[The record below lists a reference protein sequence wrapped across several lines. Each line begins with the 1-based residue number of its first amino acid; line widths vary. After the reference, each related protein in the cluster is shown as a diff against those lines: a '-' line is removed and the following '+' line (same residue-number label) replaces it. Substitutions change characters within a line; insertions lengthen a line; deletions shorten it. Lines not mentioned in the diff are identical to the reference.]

1 MDSGKTGEQIRKGIR
16 AAAGGEEVARFTEH
30 FFAGVA
36 EEDLVERDPEN
47 LVGAANAFSSF
58 ARDRAGDEIK
68 VRAYNPTPK
77 RHGWHSPH
85 TVVEVIT
92 TDMPFLVD
100 SIAMAINRRGY
111 TIHLTVHPVFR
122 VERTAKGRLR
132 RAVSPGQA
140 DASGVAPAGGP
151 SASSASGSSPS
162 GTSAAG
168 YDRPAGG
175 ITAATIR
182 RGRRDGLESWQQ
194 LEIDRETDEDELNA
208 LCEDLRSVLSDVHVA
223 VADWKEMRS
232 QAHRIRLELESDPPP
247 VGEND
252 IDEIA
257 SFLDWMENN
266 QFTFLGYREYE
277 LTVSEDEQATL
288 HPREGTGLGILRDE
302 RTGQSERVLPKDSL
316 PLVRSTDMLIITKA
330 NSIATVHRPTYLD
343 YVGVKT
349 FDSIGTVTG
358 ERRFLGLFTSRAY
371 SHSPRAVPILRK
383 KVDEVLRRSNIPP
396 DSHSGK
402 ALVHILETYPRDEL
416 FQSTVDELLSTATG
430 IVKLQERQ
438 RIKLFV
444 RRDAFGRFF
453 SCLVYV
459 PRDRYNTDVRN
470 RIERILMRELNGFH
484 TESSVALDES
494 ILARVHIIVRVS
506 NAAGANGEA
515 DRIRA
520 HPASP
525 AAESDGIDIE
535 ALERRIADAVRSWK
549 DHLRNALNSRYE
561 EHQAK
566 LLYTRY
572 AGGFSA
578 AYREDIPPA
587 DAVHDIVRL
596 EELRNGDD
604 IRLSLHRP
612 EADQLAS
619 VESGETAEL
628 EGRLRFKIF
637 RPGMHIAISDILPI
651 LENMGVRVIAERP
664 YQVHTADGRHIW
676 IQDVD
681 MQMISGEVTDI
692 ETAGALFQ
700 DLFEAVWNGNSE
712 NDQFNRLVLAA
723 GVSRREIMLLRA
735 YCRYLLQTGLPF
747 SQRYMATTLATYPE
761 ITRQLVAMF
770 DARFNPDFEGT
781 RESKTREYTE
791 AVRAALEAVSS
802 LDADR
807 IIRAF
812 SAAIRATLRTN
823 YYRTPGAPAAGAGR
837 GAAGGHAPPAGAGQG
852 AAGHSAALE
861 PGSAGAAT
869 DGAPA
874 AGASP
879 AETSGSRPDSVALK
893 FDSHRVPEL
902 PLPRPRFEVFV
913 YSPRF
918 EAIHLRGGPVSRGGL
933 RWSDRREDFRTE
945 VLGLMKAQE
954 VKNTLIVPVGAKGGF
969 VVKQPLPADRSEQV
983 RIARGCYADFLRGM
997 LDLTD
1002 NLVDDKPVTPDRI
1015 VRHDSHDSYLVV
1027 AADKGTATFS
1037 DLANSVA
1044 AEYGFW
1050 LGDAFAS
1057 GGSVGYDHKEMGI
1070 TALGAWESV
1079 KRHFREMGLDYR
1091 STPFTA
1097 VGIGDMAGDV
1107 FGNGMLASD
1116 RIKLVAAFN
1125 HQHIFLDPDPDPETS
1140 YAERKRL
1147 FDMPRSS
1154 WADYDSELISSGGG
1168 VYSRAAKNINLTKK
1182 AARALG
1188 VEAGE
1193 YTPAQLIGAILRA
1206 PVDLLWNGGIGT
1218 YVKAAGERNREV
1230 GDRAN
1235 DSVRVDGADLRARV
1249 VGEGGNLG
1257 FTQAGRIEF
1266 ARAGGRINT
1275 DFIDNSGG
1283 VDCSDREVNI
1293 KILLSDLRAKK
1304 KLSAKRRDALF
1315 LEMTDE
1321 VGFQVLRN
1329 NYLQAQAISFAEAQG
1344 HSRLNEY
1351 AALIRTLERRR
1362 DLNRPLEVLPG
1373 EDEIAERRKTGEVL
1387 TRPELAML
1395 MAHAKN
1401 DIYAS
1406 LVESDISRDSYLGGE
1421 LAAYF
1426 PEPLRA
1432 KYSADMEQ
1440 HKLRDEI
1447 ICTSITNA
1455 MVNRMGPSFSQRM
1468 CDDTGAAHADV
1479 ARAFAVARRVFGIRG
1494 IWDEIEAG
1502 DHEIPSDCQ
1511 MRMLVRISALVR
1523 NATRWFLNRSSR
1535 PLAIGEA
1542 VERFSAGIRYLREN
1556 IEDLLPEDE
1565 RSGLEA
1571 DVSDLAGLGAPE
1583 GLARFV
1589 AASGYLYSGLDLVQI
1604 ARDGDRRTRD
1614 IDTAAR
1620 AYFNLARY
1628 IPLEWLRTQIESL
1641 PVEGHWQSIAR
1652 GTLREDYFRH
1662 RSRLAAAV
1670 LDGVDDA
1677 PQAGGPARHA
1687 TYAGKGAKSSE
1698 AKGSRA
1704 RATADASGRE
1714 PGGASLVDR
1723 WIEQNRTRVDPAV
1736 RILRDMQSAGQLD
1749 FATVSV
1755 ALQELRKLA
1764 GQ

>member
-1 MDSGKTGEQIRKGIR
+1 MAVTNAHPGTLVPMMPSGVFSAGRTAKPALGLHFMNGGKTATHIRQKIKQTAR
-16 AAAGGEEVARFTEH
+16 SEDHAQFTAG
-30 FFAGVA
+30 FFSGVA
-36 EEDLVERDPEN
+36 EEDLAERDPAN
-47 LVGAANAFSSF
+47 LVGAAKAIVSF
-58 ARDRAGDEIK
+58 ARDRSGDDVK

-77 RHGWHSPH
+77 THGWHSPH
-85 TVVEVIT
+85 TVVEVLSA
-92 TDMPFLVD
+92 DMPFLVD

-111 TIHLTVHPVFR
+111 TIHLTVHPVLR
-122 VERTAKGRLR
+122 VERTPKGRLR
-132 RAVSPGQA
+132 RAVAPG
-140 DASGVAPAGGP
+140 APDESNEPGKSNDSARAGG
-151 SASSASGSSPS
+151 
-162 GTSAAG
+162 
-168 YDRPAGG
+168 
-175 ITAATIR
+175 
-182 RGRRDGLESWQQ
+182 RDELESWQQ
-194 LEIDRETDEDELNA
+194 LEIDRETDEVELKA
-208 LCEDLRSVLSDVHVA
+208 LCEDLRSVLSDVQVA
-223 VADWKEMRS
+223 VADWKDMRS

-247 VGEND
+247 VTGNNIE
-252 IDEIA
+252 EIA

-266 QFTFLGYREYE
+266 QFTFLGYREYD
-277 LTVSEDEQATL
+277 LRIGDDDEATL
-288 HPREGTGLGILRDE
+288 QPRKGTGLGILRGE
-302 RTGQSERVLPKDSL
+302 RTGYAERRLPKESL
-316 PLVRSTDMLIITKA
+316 PLVRSSDMLIITKA

-349 FDSIGTVTG
+349 FDDAGTVTG

-371 SHSPRAVPILRK
+371 NHSPRSVPILRK
-383 KVDEVLRRSNIPP
+383 KVDEVLRKSGIPR

-402 ALVHILETYPRDEL
+402 SLLHILETYPRDEL
-416 FQSTVDELLSTATG
+416 FQSSVEELLSTATG

-438 RIKLFV
+438 RIKLLV
-444 RRDAFGRFF
+444 RRDAFGRFY

-459 PRDRYNTDVRN
+459 PRDRYNTSVRN
-470 RIERILMRELNGFH
+470 RIERILMLELDGFH

-494 ILARVHIIVRVS
+494 ILARVHIIVRVADTVGGTDEKPS
-506 NAAGANGEA
+506 NRTRSASSGTDIASDAA
-515 DRIRA
+515 RIDLA
-520 HPASP
+520 
-525 AAESDGIDIE
+525 
-535 ALERRIADAVRSWK
+535 ALEARIADAVRSWE
-549 DHLRNALNSRYE
+549 DHLRDALKERYD
-561 EHQAK
+561 EHAAK
-566 LLYTRY
+566 LLFTRY
-572 AGGFSA
+572 VDGFSA
-578 AYREDIPPA
+578 AYREDIAPA
-587 DAVHDIVRL
+587 DAVRDIARMEKL
-596 EELRNGDD
+596 NGGGD

-612 EADQLAS
+612 DVTQLAS
-619 VESGETAEL
+619 VESDEAVDL
-628 EGRLRFKIF
+628 AGRLRFKIF

-664 YQVHTADGRHIW
+664 YQVHRSDGRHIW

-681 MQMISGEVTDI
+681 MQMTSGDVDDI
-692 ETAGALFQ
+692 ETVSALFQ

-712 NDQFNRLVLAA
+712 NDYFNRLVLSA
-723 GVSRREIMLLRA
+723 GLDRRGIMLLRA

-747 SQRYMATTLATYPE
+747 SQRYMASTLAAHPE
-761 ITRQLVAMF
+761 IARSLISMF
-770 DARFNPDFEGT
+770 DVRFNPDFDDK
-781 RESKTREYTE
+781 RELKTKEYAD
-791 AVRAALEAVSS
+791 AVRTALEHVTS

-807 IIRAF
+807 ILRAF
-812 SAAIRATLRTN
+812 SGAIRATLRTN
-823 YYRTPGAPAAGAGR
+823 YYQSPAARSRPADQ
-837 GAAGGHAPPAGAGQG
+837 AAGQRH
-852 AAGHSAALE
+852 AAGN
-861 PGSAGAAT
+861 T
-869 DGAPA
+869 A
-874 AGASP
+874 AGT
-879 AETSGSRPDSVALK
+879 AETSGSRADSVTLK
-893 FDSHRVPEL
+893 FDSLRVPEL
-902 PLPRPRFEVFV
+902 PLPRPRFELFV

-969 VVKQPLPADRSEQV
+969 VVKQPLPADRGQQV
-983 RIARGCYADFLRGM
+983 QIARGCYADFLRGM
-997 LDLTD
+997 LDVTD
-1002 NLVDDKPVTPDRI
+1002 NLVNGEPVKPERV
-1015 VRHDSHDSYLVV
+1015 VCHDSHDSYLVV
-1027 AADKGTATFS
+1027 AADKGTAKFS

-1044 AEYGFW
+1044 VEYDFW

-1057 GGSVGYDHKEMGI
+1057 GGSVGYDHKAMGI

-1079 KRHFREMGLDYR
+1079 KRHFREIGIDYR
-1091 STPFTA
+1091 TTPFTA

-1107 FGNGMLASD
+1107 FGNGMLARD

-1125 HQHIFLDPDPDPETS
+1125 HQHIFLDPDPDPEAS

-1147 FDMPRSS
+1147 FDLPRST
-1154 WADYDSELISSGGG
+1154 WDDYDSELISSGGG

-1182 AARALG
+1182 AARAIG
-1188 VEAGE
+1188 AEPGE
-1193 YTPAQLIGAILRA
+1193 YTPARLISAILRA

-1218 YVKAAGERNREV
+1218 YVKAKSERHREV

-1235 DSVRVDGADLRARV
+1235 DSVRVDGAGLRARV

-1266 ARAGGRINT
+1266 AQTGGRINT

-1344 HSRLNEY
+1344 RARLNEH

-1362 DLNRPLEVLPG
+1362 DLNRSLEVLPG
-1373 EDEIAERRKTGEVL
+1373 EDEITERRKVGGAL

-1406 LVESDISRDSYLGGE
+1406 LLASDISRDSYLGAE
-1421 LAAYF
+1421 LAGYF
-1426 PEPLRA
+1426 PELLRA
-1432 KYSADMEQ
+1432 KYAGDMEK
-1440 HKLRDEI
+1440 HKLRDEL

-1455 MVNRMGPSFSQRM
+1455 IVNRMGPSFSQRM
-1468 CDDTGAAHADV
+1468 CDDTGAGHADV
-1479 ARAFAVARRVFGIRG
+1479 ARAFAIARRVFGIRE
-1494 IWDEIEAG
+1494 IWDAIEAG
-1502 DHEIPSDCQ
+1502 DHEIPAECQ
-1511 MRMLVRISALVR
+1511 MRMLVRIATLVR
-1523 NATRWFLNRSSR
+1523 NATRWLLNRSSR
-1535 PLAIGEA
+1535 PLAIAEA
-1542 VERFSAGIRYLREN
+1542 VERFSDGIRYLREN
-1556 IEDLLPEDE
+1556 IDDLLPEDE

-1571 DVSDLAGLGAPE
+1571 DVSDLVSLGAPE
-1583 GLARFV
+1583 SVARFV
-1589 AASGYLYSGLDLVQI
+1589 GASGYLYSGLDLVHI
-1604 ARDGDRRTRD
+1604 ARNGGKRSRD

-1628 IPLEWLRTQIESL
+1628 IPLEWLRSQIESL
-1641 PVEGHWQSIAR
+1641 PVEGQWQSIAR

-1670 LDGVDDA
+1670 LDAVEDA
-1677 PQAGGPARHA
+1677 SKAGTRGAGTKRGGKPAD
-1687 TYAGKGAKSSE
+1687 GASSE
-1698 AKGSRA
+1698 A
-1704 RATADASGRE
+1704 

-1723 WIEQNRTRVDPAV
+1723 WVEQNRSRVDPAV
-1736 RILRDMQSAGQLD
+1736 RIFRDMQSAPQVD